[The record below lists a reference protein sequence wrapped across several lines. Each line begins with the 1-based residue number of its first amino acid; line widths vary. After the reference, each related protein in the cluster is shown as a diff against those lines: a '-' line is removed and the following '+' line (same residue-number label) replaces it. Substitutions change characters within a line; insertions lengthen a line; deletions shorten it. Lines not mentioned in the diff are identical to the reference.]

1 MKLEWRSEE
10 SRGENCE
17 KQEKQAPPLSN
28 VGDEELRVKLTI
40 ITIMWLSH
48 GGEREKGRER
58 GGLSGLPRPIMAVAS
73 LPTQKS
79 VGINEKKTVILINK
93 KIMRTHM
100 TYLLFFFLYFLI
112 AMIAYLLKKVI
123 EVPIQMEVPTT

>member
-1 MKLEWRSEE
+1 M
-10 SRGENCE
+10 
-17 KQEKQAPPLSN
+17 
-28 VGDEELRVKLTI
+28 
-40 ITIMWLSH
+40 
-48 GGEREKGRER
+48 
-58 GGLSGLPRPIMAVAS
+58 PRPIMAVAS

-112 AMIAYLLKKVI
+112 AMIAYLLKKSN
-123 EVPIQMEVPTT
+123 